1 MVGGEKG
8 LIFYYLYYTCP
19 RISAVLLCLHIGL
32 SFVQTT
38 CKHIL
43 QAGQFICSCGSRKR
57 PGTVGISAI
66 WTSRFSFPF

>member
-1 MVGGEKG
+1 MVGGEIG

-43 QAGQFICSCGSRKR
+43 QAGQLYVHLTPNQIQV
-57 PGTVGISAI
+57 P
-66 WTSRFSFPF
+66 